1 MIDKAE
7 VSPVTVP
14 KFRQTSLADT
24 TCKWIIDIQYG
35 KAVLALH
42 YMSLSIRDRCAQ
54 KFEVGVICD
63 IWAWLTYF
71 NQMTWIQQEKG
82 FTLFYFSGESTF
94 FMWVAT
100 VSLNH
105 NKI

>member
-14 KFRQTSLADT
+14 KFRRTSLADT
-24 TCKWIIDIQYG
+24 TCKWIIDVQCG

-54 KFEVGVICD
+54 KFEVGVTCD
-63 IWAWLTYF
+63 I
-71 NQMTWIQQEKG
+71 
-82 FTLFYFSGESTF
+82 
-94 FMWVAT
+94 
-100 VSLNH
+100 
-105 NKI
+105 